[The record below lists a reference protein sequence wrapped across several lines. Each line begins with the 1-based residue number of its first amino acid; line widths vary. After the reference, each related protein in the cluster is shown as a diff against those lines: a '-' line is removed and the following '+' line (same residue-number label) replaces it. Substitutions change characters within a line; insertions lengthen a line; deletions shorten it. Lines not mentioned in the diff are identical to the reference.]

1 VFFTL
6 RETPHLDGRYTNFGT
21 VTKGL
26 EVLQRIEVGD
36 RIVKVEL
43 LP

>member
-1 VFFTL
+1 MRTL